1 MIIDRG
7 ELTKQ
12 RLGDLAVGR
21 NDDLA
26 RLSIDDIKRNF
37 FSKENV
43 RQLFSQLLCK
53 LVFLLLVF
61 IVDLLNLLFEFY
73 RIQLVLALA
82 GKSVCDNADILNDT
96 RATGWDT
103 E

>member
-12 RLGDLAVGR
+12 RLGDLTVGG
-21 NDDLA
+21 NDNLT
-26 RLSIDDIKRNF
+26 RLSIDDIKRDF

-53 LVFLLLVF
+53 LIFLLLVF
-61 IVDLLNLLFEFY
+61 IVNLLNLLFELC
-73 RIQLVLALA
+73 RIELVLALA

-96 RATGWDT
+96 RATGGNP